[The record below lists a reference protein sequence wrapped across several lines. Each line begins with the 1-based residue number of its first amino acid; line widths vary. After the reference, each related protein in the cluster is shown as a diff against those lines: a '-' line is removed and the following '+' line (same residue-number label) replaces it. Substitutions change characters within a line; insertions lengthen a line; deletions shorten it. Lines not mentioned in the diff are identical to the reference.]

1 MLLNSHATFV
11 FYLLLFYFSTFYMMF
26 TRIKRIWLLALSS
39 LAIMVTLTI
48 LLNLVQYFFGINLQ
62 GSSYQWLAIMSII
75 FGFGSAIIGLW
86 SSRWMAKRSYQI
98 QLFDS
103 SERDA
108 KLSLVYQTVARI
120 ADQQWITMPEVWYYQ
135 SADANAFATWPGK
148 NSALVAVSTW
158 LLSQMD
164 DDAVR
169 GVVGHEM
176 AHVLN
181 GDMVT
186 TTLLQWILNTLVIF
200 IARVLAGMI
209 SAAMRGD
216 NEWWIASSGSYYL
229 ISNLLDIIFW
239 LGVTLILMRH
249 SRTREF
255 AADAGSVQFLWS
267 KQPMLSWLRSLQK
280 LYDPHTITNDSLST
294 LKISGKLS
302 GLFAS
307 HPKLEDRIAAVDK
320 IAWY

>member
-1 MLLNSHATFV
+1 
-11 FYLLLFYFSTFYMMF
+11 MF

-39 LAIMVTLTI
+39 LAIMLTLTI
-48 LLNLVQYFFGINLQ
+48 LLNLIQYFFNINLQ
-62 GSSYQWLAIMSII
+62 GSGYQWLAIMSLV
-75 FGFGSAIIGLW
+75 FWFGSAIIGLW
-86 SSRWMAKRSYQI
+86 MSRWMAKRSYQI

-103 SERDA
+103 SEREP
-108 KLSLVYQTVARI
+108 KLALVYQTVARI

-148 NSALVAVSTW
+148 NSALVAVSSW
-158 LLSQMD
+158 LLSHMD
-164 DDAVR
+164 DDAIR
-169 GVVGHEM
+169 GVIGHEM

-186 TTLLQWILNTLVIF
+186 TTMLQWILNTLVIF
-200 IARVLAGMI
+200 VARVLAWVI
-209 SAAMRGD
+209 SGAMKGD
-216 NEWWIASSGSYYL
+216 DEWWITNTGSYYL
-229 ISNLLDIIFW
+229 ISNLLDMVFW

-255 AADAGSVQFLWS
+255 AADAGSVTFLWS
-267 KQPMLSWLRSLQK
+267 KQPMLHGLQALQR
-280 LYDPHTITNDSLST
+280 LYDPRMISNDSLST

-307 HPKLEDRIAAVDK
+307 HPKLEDRIAALDK